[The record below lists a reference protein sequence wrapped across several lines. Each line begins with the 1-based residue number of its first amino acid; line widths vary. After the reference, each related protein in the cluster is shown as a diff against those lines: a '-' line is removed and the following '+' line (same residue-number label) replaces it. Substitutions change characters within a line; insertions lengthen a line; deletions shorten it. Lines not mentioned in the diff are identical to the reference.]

1 MPGTDAPPDSIAL
14 LPQASVLATRVD
26 ALFFTLLTVDI
37 VMVLVLFGLII
48 GFAVHYR
55 RGAQVNRAGRP
66 PQTKIEI
73 AWSLGLLAV
82 FLGIFAW
89 SARLYVEMESPPKN
103 ALEIHGIGKQ
113 WMWKFEHPNGRREID
128 ALHVPLGEPV
138 KVTLATQDV
147 IHSFF
152 VPAFRVKQDAV
163 PGRLQTVWFT
173 PSRIGRYHLF
183 CAEYCGLDH
192 SRMRGEVVV
201 MERADYEAWL
211 AGSAGAESLPAQ
223 GEKLFSQLGC
233 AGCHAPGSKVLAPGL
248 GGIFGKN
255 VPLAGGGIVTVDE
268 NYLRDSILTPEKQV
282 VAGYRPIMPSF
293 AGRVDEADMLKL
305 IAYIKSLS
313 GEDTRP

>member
-1 MPGTDAPPDSIAL
+1 MSGTDALSDSIAL
-14 LPQASVLATRVD
+14 LPQASTLAGRVD
-26 ALFFTLLTVDI
+26 TLFFTLLALDL
-37 VMVLVLFGLII
+37 VMILVLFGLIV
-48 GFAVHYR
+48 GFAVYYR
-55 RGAQVNRAGRP
+55 RNARADRATHP
-66 PQTKIEI
+66 PETKIEI
-73 AWSLGLLAV
+73 AWSVGLLVV

-89 SARLYVEMESPPKN
+89 SARLYIEVESPPKN
-103 ALEIHGIGKQ
+103 ALEIHGTGQQ

-128 ALHVPLGEPV
+128 ALHLPLGGPV
-138 KVTLATQDV
+138 KVILATQDV

-152 VPAFRVKQDAV
+152 VPAFRVKQDVV
-163 PGRLQTVWFT
+163 PGRLQAVWFT
-173 PSRIGRYHLF
+173 PSRVGRYHLF

-201 MERADYEAWL
+201 MERTDYEAWL

-233 AGCHAPGSKVLAPGL
+233 IGCHAPGSKVLAPGL

-255 VPLAGGGIVTVDE
+255 VPLADGGIVMVDE

-293 AGRVDEADMLKL
+293 AGRVDEADLLRL

-313 GEDTRP
+313 GEETQP